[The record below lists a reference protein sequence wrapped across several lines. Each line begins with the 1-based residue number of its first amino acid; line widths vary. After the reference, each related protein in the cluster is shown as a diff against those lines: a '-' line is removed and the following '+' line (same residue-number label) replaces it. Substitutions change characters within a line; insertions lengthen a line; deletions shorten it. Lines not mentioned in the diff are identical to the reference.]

1 MKYIKLFEK
10 WGISQEV
17 EDSAK
22 YYVQQMLKNPKN
34 KYIFIYH
41 SQKGDYYFEIIIDKF
56 KDPRQNGEFTYDIDR
71 NSDKTSGY
79 TIQITKRDDI
89 KTLIHELKHL
99 DRHLRKGINT
109 DMLSTGTSEMDKL
122 KIEST
127 SIKQIFYLFNTD
139 EYEAR
144 YHEYY
149 YGIDK
154 YLSEN
159 LKENP
164 NSKDVIS
171 MINFYLES
179 VVSDKSYK
187 VWKIDFNIDILKS
200 SKKKDII
207 KIFNQILDDKPFLPR
222 INFNDIKGTY
232 KALVRFIKSE
242 IGMQVTPENFDKLVK
257 KLNLQIN
264 RNKEK
269 FRKKFNRLYTIM
281 VDKYVK

>member
-1 MKYIKLFEK
+1 MKYIKIFEK

-34 KYIFIYH
+34 KYTFIYH
-41 SQKGDYYFEIIIDKF
+41 SQKGDYQFDIIIDKF
-56 KDPRQNGEFTYDIDR
+56 KNPKQYGEFTYDIDR
-71 NSDKTSGY
+71 NNGETSGY

-89 KTLIHELKHL
+89 EVLIHELKHF
-99 DRHLRKGINT
+99 DRHLRKGTNT

-122 KIEST
+122 KIESST
-127 SIKQIFYLFNTD
+127 IQQIFYLFNTD

-149 YGIDK
+149 SGIDK

-187 VWKIDFNIDILKS
+187 LWKIDFNIDILKN
-200 SKKKDII
+200 SKKKDLI
-207 KIFNQILDDKPFLPR
+207 KIFNQILDNKPFLPR

-242 IGMQVTPENFDKLVK
+242 IGMEVTPENFDKLVK

-281 VDKYVK
+281 IDKYVK